1 MDERRP
7 ATLTCTIE
15 NDFPVLVVR
24 ARGRMTFA
32 SVPALRRVVRKG
44 LADHPALLLIDLSAV
59 EAVDDITVTVFA
71 SLARRG
77 AEDDV
82 PVMLVAPPPPL
93 AGQLD
98 ALGVGRSVSMYATEA
113 LARSA
118 HASRATPRRLQVDL
132 DPVPSAT
139 AAARDLVDQA
149 CVRWRLRAVADVA
162 ALIATELV
170 ANAVQHAGTPM
181 MFAVTRRPTYL
192 HLACCD
198 RSPARP
204 RRDSGDDDAEPA
216 GRGLL
221 IIESMAMAWGFSP
234 TGDGKVV
241 WATVRSRR

>member
-1 MDERRP
+1 MDERRN
-7 ATLTCTIE
+7 AALVCTVE

-24 ARGRMTFA
+24 ASGRMTFA
-32 SVPALRRVVRKG
+32 TVPVLRRVVRKG
-44 LADHPALLLIDLSAV
+44 LSDHPALLLIDVSAV
-59 EAVDDITVTVFA
+59 EVIDDITVTVFA

-98 ALGVGRSVSMYATEA
+98 ALGVGRSVPTYATEE

-118 HASRATPRRLQVDL
+118 LARRAAPWRLQVAL

-139 AAARDLVDQA
+139 SAARDLVDRA
-149 CVRWRLRAVADVA
+149 CARWRLRDVADVA

-170 ANAVQHAGTPM
+170 ANAVQHAGTPI
-181 MFAVTRRPTYL
+181 MFVVTRRPTYL
-192 HLACCD
+192 HLACRD
-198 RSPARP
+198 RSHVLP
-204 RRDSGDDDAEPA
+204 RRDGGDVDVPS

-221 IIESMAMAWGFSP
+221 IIEAIAVGWGFSP
-234 TGDGKVV
+234 TRDGKVV
-241 WATVRSRR
+241 WATARSRR

>member
-1 MDERRP
+1 MDERRT

-24 ARGRMTFA
+24 ASGRMTFA
-32 SVPALRRVVRKG
+32 SVPALRRIVRKG

-93 AGQLD
+93 ARQLD
-98 ALGVGRSVSMYATEA
+98 ALGVGRSVPIGATEK

-118 HASRATPRRLQVDL
+118 HAGRAAPWRLQVDL

-139 AAARDLVDQA
+139 AVARDLVDRA
-149 CVRWRLRAVADVA
+149 CARWRLRDVADVA

-181 MFAVTRRPTYL
+181 IFAVTRRPSYL
-192 HLACCD
+192 HLACRD
-198 RSPARP
+198 RSPVLP
-204 RRDSGDDDAEPA
+204 RRDAGEEDEPA

-221 IIESMAMAWGFSP
+221 IIESMAVRWGFSP

>member
-1 MDERRP
+1 MDERR
-7 ATLTCTIE
+7 AAALTCTAE

-24 ARGRMTFA
+24 ASGRMTFA

-44 LADHPALLLIDLSAV
+44 LSDHPALLLIDVSAV

-82 PVMLVAPPPPL
+82 PVMLVAPPPAL
-93 AGQLD
+93 AQQLD
-98 ALGVGRSVSMYATEA
+98 ALGVGRSVPIYATEK

-118 HASRATPRRLQVDL
+118 HAGRAAPWRLHVDL
-132 DPVPSAT
+132 DPVPSAS
-139 AAARDLVDQA
+139 AVARDLVDKA
-149 CVRWRLRAVADVA
+149 CTRWRLGEVADVA

-181 MFAVTRRPTYL
+181 VFAVTRRPTYL
-192 HLACCD
+192 HLACRD
-198 RSPARP
+198 RSHLLP
-204 RRDSGDDDAEPA
+204 RRQGGDESS

-221 IIESMAMAWGFSP
+221 IIESMAIAWGFSP